1 MGKDFTETEAVLEI
15 VTRYAATW
23 RLLLQYDEDNLPPSG
38 RKAGGGA
45 GFDVVEARQA
55 IAVLKKELLAKGEA
69 TAIFG
74 QERGEGLA
82 GIIGALHQTFGG
94 RELYPSDEEKA
105 AHLLYFIIKDHP
117 FTDGNKRTGAFLF
130 LLFLKSNDLLPA
142 TGGFDNRALVAL
154 TLLTATSDP
163 GQKDLLIRLIVNLIG
178 LG

>member
-1 MGKDFTETEAVLEI
+1 MKNCVAESGAVLEI
-15 VTRYAATW
+15 VNRYAATW
-23 RLLLQYDEDNLPPSG
+23 RLLLQYDEDNLSPPGKKPSG
-38 RKAGGGA
+38 GA
-45 GFDVVEARQA
+45 KLEVAEARNVIVA
-55 IAVLKKELLAKGEA
+55 LKRELLAKGEA

-82 GIIGALHQTFGG
+82 GIIGALYQTFGG
-94 RELYPSDEEKA
+94 QELYPSAEEKA

-142 TGGFDNRALVAL
+142 TEGFDNRALVAL

-163 GQKDLLIRLIVNLIG
+163 GQKDLLIRLVVNLIG
-178 LG
+178 VE